1 MVPAPGPTGGSL
13 TGEGAGTLTPT
24 FPGLPP
30 GPPTFEIAGTE
41 TRDGA
46 LIRDVRIA
54 PPPGGESAG
63 PIEAYLVEPEILDA
77 RTARPGLLFAHWFD
91 PEAPNG
97 NRTEYVDEAADWAR
111 RRRAAVV
118 LPQLTFPWAGDPSGS
133 AADAERIVAEV
144 TRLRRCLD
152 LVFARPAVDP
162 ARLGVVGHDFGA
174 MHAAL
179 LATVDRR
186 PAAYV
191 LVAAVPR
198 WGDWFLPFWPIEED
212 RIAYLGALQPLDPIE
227 HVRPTA
233 GATTSVRDDSG
244 VIKPAEDWGRG
255 RGSGAAPPRILF
267 QFGRRDFYIAPMTGR
282 EFAGA
287 AGDAAELKA
296 YDAEHD
302 MGLPEIAT
310 DRTAFLEGELGVA

>member
-1 MVPAPGPTGGSL
+1 VGGSL
-13 TGEGAGTLTPT
+13 TGEGAGALTPT
-24 FPGLPP
+24 FPDMPP
-30 GPPTFEIAGTE
+30 EPPTFEIVGSE

-46 LIRDVRIA
+46 LIRDIRVA
-54 PPPGGESAG
+54 PPPGGDAAG

-77 RTARPGLLFAHWFD
+77 RAARPGLMFAHWFD

-111 RRRAAVV
+111 RHRAAVV
-118 LPQLTFPWAGDPSGS
+118 LPQLTFPWAGDPTGS

-152 LVFARPAVDP
+152 LVIARPAVDP
-162 ARLGVVGHDFGA
+162 ARLGVVGHDFGG

-186 PAAYV
+186 LAAYV

-198 WGDWFLPFWPIEED
+198 WGDWFLPFWPIAED
-212 RIAYLGALQPLDPIE
+212 RIAYLGALRPLDPIE

-233 GATTSVRDDSG
+233 GATTSVHDDSG
-244 VIKPAEDWGRG
+244 VIKLTEDRGRG
-255 RGSGAAPPRILF
+255 RGVAPARILF
-267 QFGRRDFYIAPMTGR
+267 QFGRHDFYIAPMTGR
-282 EFAGA
+282 EFAAA
-287 AGDAAELKA
+287 AGDAAEITA

-302 MGLPEIAT
+302 MAVPEIVT
-310 DRTAFLEGELGVA
+310 DRTAFLERELGA